1 MDRLKLKAE
10 ERKVLGRKIK
20 KLRREGTLP
29 GNLFGKKI
37 KSVSL
42 QLPMADFE
50 KVYKEAG
57 ETGLIDLEVGGSVH
71 PVLIHHLQISPVTG
85 VYLHADFHEVSLT
98 EKTTAKVPVVL
109 SGEAPAIV
117 QSLGVLINP
126 ISEIE
131 VEALPQDLP
140 ESIIVDISK
149 LEAVDQAITI
159 ADLKLDSKV
168 TVKVA
173 PEEIVVKIG
182 PLEKEEVAPVV
193 EETAEGEV
201 PVEGPETPVVEGEEG
216 KEGEVKE
223 TPAETLG
230 EKPAETLA
238 PEEK

>member
-42 QLPMADFE
+42 QLPMIDFE

-98 EKTTAKVPVVL
+98 EKTTAKVPVVIT
-109 SGEAPAIV
+109 GEAPAIV
-117 QSLGVLINP
+117 QGLGVLINP

-149 LEAVDQAITI
+149 LEAVDQGITI

-168 TVKVA
+168 TVKA
-173 PEEIVVKIG
+173 DPAEIVVKIG
-182 PLEKEEVAPVV
+182 PLEKEEVAPAPV
-193 EETAEGEV
+193 EGEITAEGS
-201 PVEGPETPVVEGEEG
+201 ETPVAEGKEG
-216 KEGEVKE
+216 KEGETKE
-223 TPAETLG
+223 TPAEG
-230 EKPAETLA
+230 PASEEKPAETPA
-238 PEEK
+238 E

>member
-1 MDRLKLKAE
+1 MDRLKLNAE

-50 KVYKEAG
+50 KVYKEVG
-57 ETGLIDLEVGGSVH
+57 ETGLIDLKVGETVH

-98 EKTTAKVPVVL
+98 EKTTAKVPVVIT
-109 SGEAPAIV
+109 GESPAIT
-117 QSLGVLINP
+117 QGLGILINP

-140 ESIIVDISK
+140 ENITIDISK

-168 TVKVA
+168 EVKA
-173 PEEIVVKIG
+173 DPSETVVKIG
-182 PLEKEEVAPVV
+182 PMEVEEVAPVP
-193 EETAEGEV
+193 AEGEV
-201 PVEGPETPVVEGEEG
+201 PAEGAVEG
-216 KEGEVKE
+216 E
-223 TPAETLG
+223 TPAEGSAEQTSEVPASE
-230 EKPAETLA
+230 EKPAETPA
-238 PEEK
+238 Q